1 MNFDKIIT
9 AISHFLSWVF
19 VPMLIPVY
27 GTLMI
32 LNLSMMSFV
41 PFASKVVFTA
51 AVALFNVVIP
61 MLLVFVLK
69 RFGIVQDIGLNNR
82 SERPIPY
89 IIMIL
94 CFAGTAFF
102 FHLKGAPLW
111 MTLFYA
117 GGAVAALVNLIV
129 NFWWKISAHAA
140 AMAGLV
146 ALLMIINRD
155 GLPHAS
161 IAGWLIATVI
171 VTGLLGSA
179 RVWLGRHT
187 VGQVMAGYAVGFLSV
202 YLLGLIASPVP
213 HYFPGF

>member
-1 MNFDKIIT
+1 MKIDKIIT

-32 LNLSMMSFV
+32 LYLSMMSFV
-41 PFASKVVFTA
+41 PASSKVVFTL
-51 AVALFNVVIP
+51 AVVLFNVVIP
-61 MLLVFVLK
+61 MLFVIILK
-69 RFGIVQDIGLNNR
+69 KLGYVKDLGLNNR

-94 CFAGTAFF
+94 CFSGTALF
-102 FHLKGAPLW
+102 FHMKGAPLW

-117 GGAVAALVNLIV
+117 GGALAALVNLIV

-146 ALLMIINRD
+146 ALLIIINRD

-171 VTGLLGSA
+171 LTGLLGSA
-179 RVWLGRHT
+179 RVWLDRHT
-187 VGQVMAGYAVGFLSV
+187 VGQVMAGYAVGFLSI
-202 YLLGLIASPVP
+202 YLLGLISSPIP